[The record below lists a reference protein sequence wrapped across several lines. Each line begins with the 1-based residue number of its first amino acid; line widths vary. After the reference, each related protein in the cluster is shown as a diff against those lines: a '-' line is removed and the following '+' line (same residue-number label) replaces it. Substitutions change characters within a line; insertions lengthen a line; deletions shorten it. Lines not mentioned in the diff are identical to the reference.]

1 MSSLGSFL
9 KEAIAGIQVSTI
21 KLQDA
26 LSLGFDMGLDFFGL
40 AEQVTFL
47 NILV

>member
-26 LSLGFDMGLDFFGL
+26 CRSALIWDLIFLDW
-40 AEQVTFL
+40 Q
-47 NILV
+47 NK